1 MRFLWLVVLL
11 TLSMPLAGCDAIEG
25 IFKAG
30 FFVGVLAVVL
40 VVAGIG
46 FLAMKLRH

>member
-1 MRFLWLVVLL
+1 MRVLWFAVLL
-11 TLSMPLAGCDAIEG
+11 VLLPMLAGCDAIQG

-30 FFVGVLAVVL
+30 FAVGVIAVVL

-46 FLAMKLRH
+46 FLIAKMR

>member
-1 MRFLWLVVLL
+1 MRVLWLLALL
-11 TLSMPLAGCDAIEG
+11 TLLPMLAGCDAIKG

-30 FFVGVLAVVL
+30 FAVGVIAVVV

-46 FLAMKLRH
+46 FLVAKMR